1 MYRTM
6 MIGEVDEK
14 LIGQEIELAGWV
26 KSVRDHGG
34 IVFIDLRDKSGVVQL
49 KTHDDSLLTSLSRE
63 SVISVKGKIVLRDE
77 DTINLALKS
86 GKVELE
92 IEELK
97 VLSKSKNMLP
107 FDVEDSMKTSEEIR
121 LKYRYLDL
129 RNEKMQ
135 EMLKLRADVAF
146 ETRALLREMG
156 FTEVNTPIL
165 TVPSPEGARDY
176 LVPSRVHKG
185 KFYALPQ
192 APQQFKQL
200 LMCGGVDKYFQIAP
214 CFRDEDPRA
223 DRLAGDF
230 YQIDMEMSFAT
241 QEDVHNVVEKLIN
254 KLFSLHS
261 KFPFNKGPFKKI
273 PYKEAMIKYGT
284 DKPDLRNSIEM
295 VGLEDV
301 FKDTTFN
308 AFKNRTVEGFSVNAS
323 EQPRSFFDKLQ
334 DLMLNEGAEGLAWV
348 RVQQD
353 GTLKGPIVK
362 FITEKECQDLIKKT
376 GANIGDDIFVIADAN
391 PKKCYK
397 LAGMLRTEVGE
408 KLNLIDKTRTE
419 FCWIVDFPMFE
430 LSDEGK
436 IEFCHNPF
444 NMPKGGMETL
454 LSTDPLQVVAY
465 QYDLVANGYEVASG
479 AVRNTDKDVML
490 KLFEIVGYGEEE
502 IKNRFGAL
510 YTAFQYG
517 APPHAG
523 VAPGFERLLMLMLG
537 ITNIRDVVPFP
548 MNSKA
553 QDLLMGGPI
562 EADEKQ
568 LRELHI
574 KLRQ

>member
-408 KLNLIDKTRTE
+408 KLSLIDKTRTE

-574 KLRQ
+574 KLR

>member
-1 MYRTM
+1 MYRSM
-6 MIGEVDEK
+6 MLGEVDES
-14 LIGQEIELAGWV
+14 LIGQEICLAGWV
-26 KSVRDHGG
+26 KTVRDHGG
-34 IVFIDLRDKSGVVQL
+34 IVFIDIRDKSGVVQL
-49 KTHDDSLLTSLSRE
+49 KTYDDSLLTSLSRE
-63 SVISVKGKIVLRDE
+63 SVISIKGRVVSRDE
-77 DTINLALKS
+77 ETVNLSLKS
-86 GKVELE
+86 GKVEVE
-92 IEELK
+92 ISELK
-97 VLSKSKNMLP
+97 ILSKSKNMLP
-107 FDVEDSMKTSEEIR
+107 FDIEDSMKTNEEVR
-121 LKYRYLDL
+121 LKHRYLDL
-129 RNEKMQ
+129 RNDKMQ
-135 EMLKLRADVAF
+135 EMLALRADVAY
-146 ETRALLREMG
+146 ETRTLLRGLG

-223 DRLAGDF
+223 DRLTGDF

-241 QEDVHNVVEKLIN
+241 QEEVHSVVEKLVEE
-254 KLFSLHS
+254 LFSKHS

-273 PYKEAMIKYGT
+273 PYKEAMVKYGT

-301 FKDTTFN
+301 FKDTTFG
-308 AFKNRTVEGFSVNAS
+308 AFKDKTIEGFSVNAKD
-323 EQPRSFFDKLQ
+323 QPRSFFDKLQ
-334 DLMLNEGAEGLAWV
+334 DLMLSEGAGGLAWV
-348 RVQQD
+348 RVQED
-353 GTLKGPIVK
+353 GSLKGPIVK
-362 FITEKECQDLIKKT
+362 FITEKECEDLKTKT
-376 GANIGDDIFVIADAN
+376 GAKIGDDIFVIADASA
-391 PKKCYK
+391 KKCYR
-397 LAGMLRTEVGE
+397 LAGLLRIEAGE
-408 KLNLIDKTRTE
+408 KLGLIDKSRIE

-436 IEFCHNPF
+436 VEFCHNPF
-444 NMPKGGMETL
+444 NMPNGGLEAL
-454 LSTDPLQVVAY
+454 NSCDPLEINAY

-502 IKNRFGAL
+502 IQSRFGAL

-548 MNSKA
+548 MNSRA

-562 EADEKQ
+562 EAGEKQ

>member
-1 MYRTM
+1 MYRSM
-6 MIGEVDEK
+6 MLGEVDES
-14 LIGQEIELAGWV
+14 LIGKEIELAGWV
-26 KSVRDHGG
+26 KTVRDHGG
-34 IVFIDLRDKSGVVQL
+34 IIFIDIRDKSGIVQL
-49 KTHDDSLLTSLSRE
+49 KTNDDSLLTSLSRE
-63 SVISVKGKIVLRDE
+63 SVISIKGKVVLRDA
-77 DTINLALKS
+77 DTINLSLKS
-86 GKVELE
+86 GKVEVE
-92 IEELK
+92 IDELTI
-97 VLSKSKNMLP
+97 LSKSKNMLP
-107 FDVEDSMKTSEEIR
+107 FDVEDSFKTSEDVR

-129 RNEKMQ
+129 RNDKMQ
-135 EMLKLRADVAF
+135 EMLKLRDDVAY
-146 ETRALLREMG
+146 ETRTILRGLG
-156 FTEVNTPIL
+156 FTEVATPIL

-241 QEDVHNVVEKLIN
+241 QEDVHAVLEKLVCE
-254 KLFSLHS
+254 LFEKHS

-273 PYKEAMIKYGT
+273 PFKEAMVKYGT
-284 DKPDLRNSIEM
+284 DKPDLRNPIEM

-301 FKDTTFN
+301 FANTTFG
-308 AFKNRTVEGFSVNAS
+308 AFKGRTVEGFSINAS
-323 EQPRSFFDKLQ
+323 AQPRSFFDKLQ

-348 RVQQD
+348 RVQED
-353 GTLKGPIVK
+353 GSLKGPIVK
-362 FITEKECQDLIKKT
+362 FISEKECADLIAKT
-376 GANIGDDIFVIADAN
+376 GAKVGDDIFVIADASA
-391 PKKCYK
+391 KKCYK
-397 LAGMLRTEVGE
+397 LAGILRSEVGE
-408 KLNLIDKTRTE
+408 KLNIIDKSRIE

-436 IEFCHNPF
+436 VEFCHNPF

-454 LSTDPLQVVAY
+454 TTVDPLDVVAY

-502 IKNRFGAL
+502 IQSRFGAL

-523 VAPGFERLLMLMLG
+523 GAPGFERLLMLMQG
-537 ITNIRDVVPFP
+537 ITNIRDVVAFP
-548 MNSKA
+548 MNNRS
-553 QDLLMGGPI
+553 QDVLMGGPI
-562 EADEKQ
+562 EASEKQ

>member
-6 MIGEVDEK
+6 MLGDVDEK
-14 LIGQEIELAGWV
+14 TIGKIVELAGWV
-26 KSVRDHGG
+26 KTIRDHGG
-34 IVFIDLRDKSGVVQL
+34 IVFIDLRDKTGIVQL
-49 KTHDDSLLTSLSRE
+49 KTHDDSLLRTLSRE
-63 SVISVKGKIVLRDE
+63 SVITVKGKIVLRDE
-77 DTINLALKS
+77 DTINTAIKS
-86 GKVELE
+86 GKVELDV
-92 IEELK
+92 EEMK
-97 VLSKSKNMLP
+97 VLSEAKHFLP
-107 FDVEDSMKTSEEIR
+107 FDVEDSQKVSEEIR
-121 LKYRYLDL
+121 LKHRYIDL
-129 RNEKMQ
+129 RSEYMQ
-135 EMLKLRADVAF
+135 QMLKLRADVAF
-146 ETRALLREMG
+146 DTRAIMRELG
-156 FTEVNTPIL
+156 FTEVATPIL

-230 YQIDMEMSFAT
+230 YQIDMEMSFAS
-241 QEDVHNVVEKLIN
+241 QEDVQQTVEILIDR
-254 KLFSLHS
+254 LFTKYS
-261 KFPFNKGPFKKI
+261 KFPFTKGPFKRI
-273 PYKEAMIKYGT
+273 TYKQAMIKYGS
-284 DKPDLRNSIEM
+284 DKPDLRNPIEM

-301 FKDTTFN
+301 FSETTFK
-308 AFKNRTVEGFSVNAS
+308 AFKDRTVEGFAVDAK
-323 EQPRSFFDKLQ
+323 EQSRTFFEKLQ
-334 DLMLNEGAEGLAWV
+334 DLMLSEGAEGLAWV
-348 RVQQD
+348 RVQED
-353 GTLKGPIVK
+353 GSLKGPIVK
-362 FITEKECQDLIKKT
+362 FITKQECEDLKAKT
-376 GANIGDDIFVIADAN
+376 KAKIGDDIFVIADAS

-397 LAGMLRTEVGE
+397 LAGMLRSEVGE
-408 KLNLIDKTRTE
+408 KLGLIDKSRIE

-430 LSDEGK
+430 LSDDGK

-444 NMPKGGMETL
+444 NKPKISLEDIDKV
-454 LSTDPLQVVAY
+454 DPLKIDAY
-465 QYDLVANGYEVASG
+465 QYDLVANGYEIASG
-479 AVRNTDKDVML
+479 AVRNTDKDMMI
-490 KLFEIVGYGEEE
+490 KLFDIVGYKEDE
-502 IKNRFGAL
+502 IIKRFGAL

-517 APPHAG
+517 VPPHAG

>member
-1 MYRTM
+1 MYRTVM
-6 MIGEVDEK
+6 LGDVDEK
-14 LIGQEIELAGWV
+14 LIGEKIELAGWV
-26 KSVRDHGG
+26 KTVRDHGG
-34 IVFIDLRDKSGVVQL
+34 IVFIDIRDKSGIVQL
-49 KTHDDSLLTSLSRE
+49 KTHDDSLLSTLSRE
-63 SVISVKGKIVLRDE
+63 SVITVKGKVILRDE
-77 DTINLALKS
+77 DTINPAIKS
-86 GKVELE
+86 GMVELD
-92 IEELK
+92 IEEMK
-97 VLSKSKNMLP
+97 VLSESKHILP
-107 FDVEDSMKTSEEIR
+107 FDTEDSLKASEELR

-129 RNEKMQ
+129 RNEAMQ
-135 EMLKLRADVAF
+135 QMLKLRADVAF
-146 ETRALLREMG
+146 DTRVTMRELG

-165 TVPSPEGARDY
+165 TGPSPEGARDY
-176 LVPSRVHKG
+176 LVPSRLHKG

-241 QEDVHNVVEKLIN
+241 QEDVQKTVEILIEKLFT
-254 KLFSLHS
+254 KYS

-273 PYKEAMIKYGT
+273 PYKEAMVKYGS
-284 DKPDLRNSIEM
+284 DKPDLRNPIEM

-301 FKDTTFN
+301 FGATTFN
-308 AFKNRTVEGFSVNAS
+308 AFKDRTVEGFSIDAS
-323 EQPRSFFDKLQ
+323 SQSRTFFEKLQ
-334 DLMLNEGAEGLAWV
+334 DLMLCEGAEGLAWV
-348 RVQQD
+348 RVQED
-353 GTLKGPIVK
+353 GSLKGPIVK
-362 FITEKECQDLIKKT
+362 FITPKECEDLKEKT
-376 GANIGDDIFVIADAN
+376 KAKIGDDIFIIADAS

-397 LAGMLRTEVGE
+397 LAGLLRSEVGE
-408 KLNLIDKTRTE
+408 KLGLIDKTRTE

-430 LSDEGK
+430 LSDDGK

-444 NMPKGGMETL
+444 NKPKVSVNELTDI
-454 LSTDPLQVVAY
+454 DPLQIEAY

-479 AVRNTDKDVML
+479 AVRNTDREMML
-490 KLFEIVGYGEEE
+490 KLFDVVGYKEDE
-502 IKNRFGAL
+502 IIKRFGAL

-517 APPHAG
+517 VPPHAG

-553 QDLLMGGPI
+553 QDVLMGGPI

-574 KLRQ
+574 KIRQ

>member
-77 DTINLALKS
+77 ETINLALKS

-146 ETRALLREMG
+146 ESRALLREMG

-301 FKDTTFN
+301 FIDTTFN

-408 KLNLIDKTRTE
+408 KLSLIDKTRTE

>member
-1 MYRTM
+1 MYRTVM
-6 MIGEVDEK
+6 LGDVDESF
-14 LIGQEIELAGWV
+14 IGKEIELAGWV
-26 KSVRDHGG
+26 KTVRDHGG
-34 IVFIDLRDKSGVVQL
+34 IVFIDIRDKSGVVQL
-49 KTHDDSLLTSLSRE
+49 KTNDDSLLTSLARE
-63 SVISVKGKIVLRDE
+63 SVITVKGKVVLRDE
-77 DTINLALKS
+77 DTINPNIKS
-86 GKVELE
+86 GRVEVKIDE
-92 IEELK
+92 MR
-97 VLSKSKNMLP
+97 VLSSSKHMLP

-121 LKYRYLDL
+121 LRHRYLDL
-129 RNEKMQ
+129 RNDKMQ
-135 EMLKLRADVAF
+135 QMLKLRDDVAF
-146 ETRALLREMG
+146 ETRSLMRSLG

-241 QEDVHNVVEKLIN
+241 QEDVHSVVETLIN
-254 KLFSLHS
+254 DLFSKYS
-261 KFPFNKGPFKKI
+261 KFPFNKGVFPKLS
-273 PYKEAMIKYGT
+273 YREAMIKYGT
-284 DKPDLRNSIEM
+284 DKPDLRNPIVM

-301 FKDTTFN
+301 FKDTTFK
-308 AFKNRTVEGFSVNAS
+308 AFKDRTVEGFAVSAS
-323 EQPRSFFDKLQ
+323 NQPRSFFDRLQ
-334 DLMLNEGAEGLAWV
+334 DLMLSEGAEGLAWV
-348 RVQQD
+348 RVQED
-353 GTLKGPIVK
+353 GSLKGPIVK
-362 FITEKECQDLIKKT
+362 FITEKECQELIKKT
-376 GANIGDDIFVIADAN
+376 GAKIGDDIFVIADASS
-391 PKKCYK
+391 KKCYK
-397 LAGMLRTEVGE
+397 LAGMLRDEAGE
-408 KLNLIDKTRTE
+408 KLGLVDKSRIE
-419 FCWIVDFPMFE
+419 FCWITDFPMFE
-430 LSDEGK
+430 LNDEGK

-444 NMPKGGMETL
+444 NMPKASLEEL
-454 LSTDPLQVVAY
+454 NALDPLKITAY
-465 QYDLVANGYEVASG
+465 QYDLVANGYEIASG
-479 AVRNTDKDVML
+479 AVRNIDKDIML
-490 KLFEIVGYGEEE
+490 KVFEIVGYGEEE
-502 IKNRFGAL
+502 IKSRFGAL

-562 EADEKQ
+562 EVGEKE

-574 KLRQ
+574 RLRQ

>member
-1 MYRTM
+1 MYRSM
-6 MIGEVDEK
+6 MLGDVDES

-26 KSVRDHGG
+26 KTIRDHGG
-34 IVFIDLRDKSGVVQL
+34 ILFIDIRDKSGVVQL
-49 KTHDDSLLTSLSRE
+49 TTHDDSLLSSLSRE
-63 SVISVKGKIVLRDE
+63 SVISIKGKVVLRDE
-77 DTINLALKS
+77 STVNLSLKS
-86 GKVELE
+86 GKVEVE
-92 IEELK
+92 ISEMQI
-97 VLSKSKNMLP
+97 LSKSKNMLP
-107 FDVEDSMKTSEEIR
+107 FDVEDSFKTGEEVR
-121 LKYRYLDL
+121 LKHRYLDL
-129 RNEKMQ
+129 RNDKMQ
-135 EMLKLRADVAF
+135 QMLKLRDDVAF
-146 ETRALLREMG
+146 ETRCLMRSLG

-241 QEDVHNVVEKLIN
+241 QEDVHAVIEQLIDR
-254 KLFSLHS
+254 LFGKFS
-261 KFPFNKGPFKKI
+261 KFPFNKGPFQKI
-273 PYKEAMIKYGT
+273 PFKEAMVKYGT
-284 DKPDLRNSIEM
+284 DKPDLRNSIVM
-295 VGLEDV
+295 CGLEDV
-301 FKDTTFN
+301 FANTTFG
-308 AFKNRTVEGFSVNAS
+308 AFKNTTIEGFAVNAKD
-323 EQPRSFFDKLQ
+323 QPRSFFDKLQ
-334 DLMLNEGAEGLAWV
+334 DLMLSEGAAGLAWV
-348 RVQQD
+348 RVQED

-362 FITEKECQDLIKKT
+362 FITEKECQDLIAKT
-376 GANIGDDIFVIADAN
+376 GAKIGDDIFVIADAN
-391 PKKCYK
+391 PKKCYR
-397 LAGMLRTEVGE
+397 LAGLLRTEVGE
-408 KLNLIDKTRTE
+408 KLSLIDKSRIE

-430 LSDEGK
+430 LSDEGT

-444 NMPKGGMETL
+444 NMPKGGMQTL
-454 LSTDPLQVVAY
+454 TTTNPLDVVAY

-502 IKNRFGAL
+502 IQNRFGAL

-523 VAPGFERLLMLMLG
+523 GAPGFERLLMLMLG
-537 ITNIRDVVPFP
+537 ITNIRDVVAFP

-562 EADEKQ
+562 EASEKQ